1 MVVEMNLVSVKRHTS
16 HKRLP
21 SVDATILTKA
31 RSPPVK
37 LLRIRLYKEA
47 KDYLYIKET
56 EVECGT
62 KGEINLELVAR
73 QLQVNEVRVSNHR
86 L

>member
-1 MVVEMNLVSVKRHTS
+1 MVEMNLVSVKRRMS
-16 HKRLP
+16 RKRRP

>member
-1 MVVEMNLVSVKRHTS
+1 MIVEMNLVSVKRRTS
-16 HKRLP
+16 RKRLP

-37 LLRIRLYKEA
+37 LLRIRLYKQA